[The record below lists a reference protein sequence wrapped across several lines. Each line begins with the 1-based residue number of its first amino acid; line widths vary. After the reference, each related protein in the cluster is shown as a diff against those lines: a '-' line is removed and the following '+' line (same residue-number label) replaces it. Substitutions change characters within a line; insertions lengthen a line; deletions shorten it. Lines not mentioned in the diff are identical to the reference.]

1 MERTPLVPAARRR
14 AGRRQRGSAYLLA
27 LLVLVVLSLIGLSL
41 ALVTQ
46 TEQQIGATEKEAER
60 AFYAADSGIAIS
72 TAFALNN
79 DRSSRRLMLNRATL
93 GSFVVADRVQ
103 MSPFSQIS
111 FGPCNFCQVN
121 QGKEAYRV
129 NSAVTA
135 WESRQTKPAG
145 TPDTQPWTGEISQ
158 ALLGVLINLEPTEL
172 TIEDAQY
179 RRADP
184 ETNAL
189 VRY

>member
-1 MERTPLVPAARRR
+1 MERTPLVHAARRR
-14 AGRRQRGSAYLLA
+14 ANRRQRGSAYLLA

-72 TAFALNN
+72 TAFALNY
-79 DRSSRRLMLNRATL
+79 DRSARRLQLNRATL

-103 MSPFSQIS
+103 MSPFAQIS
-111 FGPCNFCQVN
+111 YGPCNFCQIN

-129 NSAVTA
+129 NSSVTA
-135 WESRQTKPAG
+135 WESRQSKPAG
-145 TPDTQPWTGEISQ
+145 TPDTQPWTGELSQ
-158 ALLGVLINLEPTEL
+158 SLLGVLINLEPTDL
-172 TIEDAQY
+172 TIDEPQ
-179 RRADP
+179 RRQNDP
-184 ETNAL
+184 QSNAL